1 MNKIQKL
8 TTEFPFEFFLQ
19 VRFYPRTCNLDNAF
33 SLNVKLPAP
42 AFLVNVFRCLLLVY
56 CSDCRVVFFS
66 LERTD
71 DDPSKKAVK
80 VLLFVRLKP
89 FYVFF
94 LLEMS
99 GLPSNMYHGG

>member
-1 MNKIQKL
+1 M
-8 TTEFPFEFFLQ
+8 
-19 VRFYPRTCNLDNAF
+19 DNAF

-89 FYVFF
+89 FYVSEYFF
-94 LLEMS
+94 VRDEWFIHPTCIMEVDILRLT
-99 GLPSNMYHGG
+99 

>member
-1 MNKIQKL
+1 M
-8 TTEFPFEFFLQ
+8 
-19 VRFYPRTCNLDNAF
+19 DNAF

-89 FYVFF
+89 FYASEIF

-99 GLPSNMYHGG
+99 GLPWHPTCIMDVDILRPT

>member
-1 MNKIQKL
+1 MTNATNL
-8 TTEFPFEFFLQ
+8 FSVLNFLQ

-33 SLNVKLPAP
+33 ALNVKLPAP

-71 DDPSKKAVK
+71 DDPSKDVI
-80 VLLFVRLKP
+80 
-89 FYVFF
+89 Y
-94 LLEMS
+94 S
-99 GLPSNMYHGG
+99 

>member
-1 MNKIQKL
+1 MHNLITKL
-8 TTEFPFEFFLQ
+8 LFDFLQ

-33 SLNVKLPAP
+33 ALNVKLPAP

-71 DDPSKKAVK
+71 DDPSKNAFE
-80 VLLFVRLKP
+80 VLFLVRTKTFHL
-89 FYVFF
+89 
-94 LLEMS
+94 
-99 GLPSNMYHGG
+99 